1 MVPLKVAPLSTS
13 ISVMTEITSAT
24 KTPKIVAV
32 CDVLRPTTLPKK
44 LVPNKPAIAAPASG
58 ARGTARR
65 RLGLRPAMMNLNRYY
80 SRLKLNHRGLTLEAI
95 QVFHI
100 DGVQITEHDHQDRE
114 ADRRFGGGHG
124 QDEEHDYL
132 PCGVAQVMRERDEVH
147 VHRQQHQFDG
157 HQQDDDV
164 LAVQENTDDG
174 DREQNRAEYEVV
186 SERESHGASLVY

>member
-24 KTPKIVAV
+24 KTPRMVAV

-80 SRLKLNHRGLTLEAI
+80 SRLKLNHGVSHSGLTLEAI

-100 DGVQITEHDHQDRE
+100 DGVQITEHHHQDRQ

-124 QDEEHDYL
+124 QDEEHEDL

-157 HQQDDDV
+157 HQQDNDV

-174 DREQNRAEYEVV
+174 DREQDRAEYEVV
-186 SERESHGASLVY
+186 SER